1 MNELWSFIVSWTP
14 FLILLGVWYYWGGR
28 YMNKIT
34 ARSHEALDLQRR
46 ILSCL
51 EEIKAELKQVHLSK
65 GS

>member
-28 YMNKIT
+28 YMTKIT
-34 ARSHEALDLQRR
+34 ARSREALELQRQ

-51 EEIKAELKQVHLSK
+51 EEIKAELKHRS
-65 GS
+65 